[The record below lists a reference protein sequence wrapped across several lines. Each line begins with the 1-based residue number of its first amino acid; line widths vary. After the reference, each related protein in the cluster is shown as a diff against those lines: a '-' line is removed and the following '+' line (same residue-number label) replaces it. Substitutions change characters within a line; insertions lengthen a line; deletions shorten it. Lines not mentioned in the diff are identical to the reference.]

1 MGRRALNSP
10 RKRVNLYIEENL
22 IARFALANFDPSSR
36 TGYNYGALSERLNI
50 LLREHLDELE
60 AERSRQTFTEAME
73 KAKSNG

>member
-36 TGYNYGALSERLNI
+36 TGYNYGALSDEVNT
-50 LLREHLDELE
+50 LLREHLDKIDHSKQE
-60 AERSRQTFTEAME
+60 AST
-73 KAKSNG
+73 NG

>member
-36 TGYNYGALSERLNI
+36 TGYNYGALSEKLNI
-50 LLREHLDELE
+50 LLREHLDELDKARQ
-60 AERSRQTFTEAME
+60 AEQVNILLGGQ
-73 KAKSNG
+73 NG